1 MTDSAGTMPFD
12 ALHAFLEKIDIA
24 VRDLRS
30 ALEANDM
37 DRLPAALELTNEALE
52 SINAYPGGAEK
63 LRGDINQFPEGQK
76 EQLLNL
82 LNETSTNHQINGDL
96 IRLAQSARPFAVV
109 DLKPYRRLPGGFSK
123 HRRAGRLNRPQSPE
137 YPHFPAFVQKG
148 GSD

>member
-1 MTDSAGTMPFD
+1 MTDTAGTMPFD
-12 ALHAFLEKIDIA
+12 ALRAFLEKIDTA

-37 DRLPAALELTNEALE
+37 DRLPAALELTNAALE
-52 SINAYPGGAEK
+52 SINGYPGGAEK

-96 IRLAQSARPFAVV
+96 IRLAMQRSAAMQSFIAQQAPSAT
-109 DLKPYRRLPGGFSK
+109 Y
-123 HRRAGRLNRPQSPE
+123 
-137 YPHFPAFVQKG
+137 
-148 GSD
+148 GSDGGVPGSVGGVLSRKV

>member
-1 MTDSAGTMPFD
+1 MTDFTGTMPFD
-12 ALHAFLEKIDIA
+12 ALRTFLEKIDIA

-37 DRLPAALELTNEALE
+37 DRLPAALELTNAALE
-52 SINAYPGGAEK
+52 SINGYPGGAEK

-96 IRLAQSARPFAVV
+96 IRLAMQRSAAMQSFIAQQAPSAT
-109 DLKPYRRLPGGFSK
+109 Y
-123 HRRAGRLNRPQSPE
+123 
-137 YPHFPAFVQKG
+137 
-148 GSD
+148 GSDGGVPGSVGGVLSRKV